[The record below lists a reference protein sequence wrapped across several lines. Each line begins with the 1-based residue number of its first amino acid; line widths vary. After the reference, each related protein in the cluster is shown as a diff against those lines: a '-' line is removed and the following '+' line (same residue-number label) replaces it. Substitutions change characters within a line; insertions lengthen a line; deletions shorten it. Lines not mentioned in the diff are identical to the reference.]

1 MVLRPANTTS
11 GAHPH
16 ADTSNV
22 VAGVSLLNLFACAK
36 TSFATARTDWSPPPV
51 GTLARVTERPPT
63 HAPEGVDYSRK
74 WLVLIAVAMAIF
86 LGTIDGSIV
95 NIALPTLADE
105 FDTSFGVVQWVSL
118 GYLLTQATLTLWFGR
133 LGDMIGKK
141 PIFTVGFGIFTL
153 FSVLAGLSPTIVFLI
168 LARVFQAIGAA
179 MIFAMGFAITTE
191 AFPPSER
198 GKALGINGSMVSL
211 GIIIGPVLGGLIIDA
226 ANWRWIFLVNLPIG
240 IIGTITAIK
249 FVPNTKPDGKQRFD
263 WMGAGL
269 FFVAFLSLLGA
280 LTYGQEA
287 GFSDPLVVGGLLLAV
302 GASGAFIAVELR
314 VDQPMVDLSLFRSSD
329 LSVNLFTGFL
339 QFVSIAGLLIL
350 LPFYL
355 TDTLG
360 YSTREAGLLLAAVPI
375 TLGVL
380 APLSGS
386 LSDRLGT
393 RPVTIAGLV
402 VTLVGYVIARFVYG
416 VDTTAVA
423 FIAVG
428 LIVGA
433 GIGLFQSPNNSA
445 ILGSVPR
452 ERLGITSGMLTIN
465 RISGQIVGIAVVGT
479 IWATRTSIYA
489 GGGTAESADPV
500 YQAMG
505 LSDTLVVL
513 IGLMAL
519 ASVVAVVA
527 WWRERDA

>member
-1 MVLRPANTTS
+1 MTDLAP
-11 GAHPH
+11 
-16 ADTSNV
+16 SN
-22 VAGVSLLNLFACAK
+22 
-36 TSFATARTDWSPPPV
+36 
-51 GTLARVTERPPT
+51 
-63 HAPEGVDYSRK
+63 APEGVDYSRK
-74 WLVLIAVAMAIF
+74 WLVLVAVAMAIF

-95 NIALPTLADE
+95 NVALPTLADE
-105 FDTSFGVVQWVSL
+105 FETSFGVVQWVSL
-118 GYLLTQATLTLWFGR
+118 GYLLTQATLTLGFGR

-141 PIFTVGFGIFTL
+141 PIFALGFGIFTT
-153 FSVLAGLSPTIVFLI
+153 FSVLAGLSPSIVLLI

-226 ANWRWIFLVNLPIG
+226 TNWRWIFLVNLPIG

-249 FVPNTKPDGKQRFD
+249 FVPNTKPRATQTFD
-263 WMGAGL
+263 WFGAIL
-269 FFVAFLSLLGA
+269 FLVAFLSFLGA

-287 GFSDPLVVGGLLLAV
+287 GFSDPVVLAGLLAAV
-302 GASGAFIAVELR
+302 LVFVSFVAVERR
-314 VDQPMVDLSLFRSSD
+314 VHQPMVDLSLFTSGD
-329 LSVNLFTGFL
+329 FSVNLLTGFL

-355 TDTLG
+355 SDTLG
-360 YSTREAGLLLAAVPI
+360 YTIRETGFLLAAIPI
-375 TLGVL
+375 TLGIL
-380 APLSGS
+380 APLSGA

-393 RPVTIAGLV
+393 RPVTVAGLV
-402 VTLVGYVIARFVYG
+402 VSLVGYVVARFVYG
-416 VDTTAVA
+416 VDTSAAGFV
-423 FIAVG
+423 IVG

-465 RISGQIVGIAVVGT
+465 RITGQIVGIAVIGT
-479 IWATRTSIYA
+479 IWATRTSAYA
-489 GGGTAESADPV
+489 GGETAESAAPI
-500 YQAMG
+500 YQAKG
-505 LSDTLVVL
+505 LSDTLVV
-513 IGLMAL
+513 IIVLMVVAIAVAL
-519 ASVVAVVA
+519 AAWRRDRMADAAHPDDPAISVQ
-527 WWRERDA
+527 RPT